1 MLKAKQ
7 QFTIRY
13 VRLSK
18 LNELYFLKV
27 MVSQGWTGYDNE
39 YAYRSRGATDASK
52 KGAVAALIGSL
63 TPFSMNTLYAGQQT
77 YRDNVVKIPAA
88 CITVEDANMM
98 RRMQVSGFVMMCRKR
113 STIIFQDRGDK
124 IVVNLNIQTETL
136 ANGTSRNTIA
146 DLVGSED
153 PDHIVAVTAHTD
165 SWDAG
170 VGAMDNGGG
179 TFMSIYALRTLKELG
194 LRPKRTIRY
203 AMNCIYFLLFKV
215 VGIVLA
221 I

>member
-13 VRLSK
+13 VRVSK
-18 LNELYFLKV
+18 LNELFVLKINA
-27 MVSQGWTGYDNE
+27 SQGWTGYDND

-52 KGAVAALIGSL
+52 KGAVAALVRSL

-98 RRMQVSGFVMMCRKR
+98 QRMQVSGLVMVCRKR

-124 IVVNLNIQTETL
+124 IVVSLNIQTESL

-170 VGAMDNGGG
+170 VGAMDDGGG

-203 AMNCIYFLLFKV
+203 VIIPSIFYYLKIV
-215 VGIVLA
+215 VA